1 MSKTYLTDEEIQA
14 NLKPFIGNVKA
25 RSKELLPKLD
35 LRFLH
40 DTTKRIIQRHKGLQ
54 SLDINILINN
64 TLIFALTNDCIR
76 FPENINDNIIRG
88 VLENKSFLG
97 LKVA

>member
-14 NLKPFIGNVKA
+14 NLKPFIGNVEA
-25 RSKELLPKLD
+25 RSKTLLPKLD

-40 DTTKRIIQRHKGLQ
+40 DTTKRIIGRHKELKNI
-54 SLDINILINN
+54 DINVLINN
-64 TLIFALTNDCIR
+64 TLIFALVNDYVR
-76 FPENINDNIIRG
+76 FPENINDNIIKG

-97 LKVA
+97 IKVK